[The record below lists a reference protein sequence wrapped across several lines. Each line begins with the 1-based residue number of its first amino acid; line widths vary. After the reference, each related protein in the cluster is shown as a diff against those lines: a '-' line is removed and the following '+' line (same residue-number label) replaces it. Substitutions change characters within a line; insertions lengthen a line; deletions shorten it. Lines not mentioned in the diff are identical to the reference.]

1 MHMHRWIEIC
11 FDDPVCFLSVVGS
24 ISLSGMIKSIPLIL
38 APSASTAETAIFV
51 SFRKFISHID
61 RITARTDI

>member
-38 APSASTAETAIFV
+38 APSASTAETAIFCKLQKIHQ
-51 SFRKFISHID
+51 SYRSNH
-61 RITARTDI
+61 RPY